1 MVMSKYL
8 RIGGIISLLI
18 GLGTIYAGYNMGK
31 GKFWGTT
38 YMPGDYTTLYVGIG
52 WMVVGILMLIFAYLK
67 DCNKGDELK
76 ESQDN
81 HTSKMKVENIV
92 ANLIRFIALFFFII
106 GLLTFLAGF
115 SKYTYGLVSGIGLL
129 IVSVLL
135 WGLSYIVQAAI
146 IYVKKQRE
154 RQTGD

>member
-1 MVMSKYL
+1 MMMSKYL

-18 GLGTIYAGYNMGK
+18 GLGTMYAGYNMGQ

-52 WMVVGILMLIFAYLK
+52 WGVVGIIMFIIAYLMERNN
-67 DCNKGDELK
+67 DDELDETQ
-76 ESQDN
+76 ES
-81 HTSKMKVENIV
+81 HSSKMKVENIV
-92 ANLIRFIALFFFII
+92 ATLIRIIALLFFIF
-106 GLLTFLAGF
+106 GLFTFLAGF
-115 SKYTYGLVSGIGLL
+115 SKYASGLVSGIGL
-129 IVSVLL
+129 IITSVLL

-154 RQTGD
+154 